1 MCAAKIEDSIPDA
14 IKSYEKVVELEN
26 GEKGEWY
33 DNNRFLCELCELFVL
48 MLLSLGVS
56 RP

>member
-1 MCAAKIEDSIPDA
+1 MIFSYFITAKIEDSIPDA

-33 DNNRFLCELCELFVL
+33 VDCWLLIIEVL
-48 MLLSLGVS
+48 VLICI
-56 RP
+56 